1 MANID
6 VFAVGRVLLTSSGCV
21 EGSRKKCAWVLNKNA
36 TAPIADMPAEGR
48 RWVALLGR
56 EDEPTDAL
64 EDYCKALAQSLQKK
78 GYSLEISRV
87 RWADDGW
94 RRALRDAGKRFA
106 GQRGSWVI
114 VQYTTFAWSRRGF
127 PVHFARLIKV
137 LKRAGMR
144 VLIVFHDPEPF
155 GGRRAID
162 RLRRRVQL
170 AVIRRA
176 ARLADKIVS
185 TISPDRVPW
194 MQEPAIRAK
203 TMLLQVGSNIPAMPR
218 TTPGAAER
226 VPTIVVF
233 GFSNLASETST
244 IASLLSRAA
253 EVVGPLHLTVFG
265 RGAKVAG
272 DLLRPLLD
280 GTSVEVEAL
289 GILEGES
296 AGSLLAN
303 ADVQLFVRSGL
314 SSRRGSGIAGIV
326 CGLPIVGFSDAET
339 SPPVTEAGVRL
350 VPMGDQDGLVRE
362 LVLVL
367 QQEALRETLRQRN
380 SDAAERYFSWD
391 RIADAYITFLGMS
404 G

>member
-1 MANID
+1 
-6 VFAVGRVLLTSSGCV
+6 
-21 EGSRKKCAWVLNKNA
+21 
-36 TAPIADMPAEGR
+36 MPAEGR

-94 RRALRDAGKRFA
+94 RRALRDAGKGFA
-106 GQRGSWVI
+106 GKRGSWVI

-244 IASLLSRAA
+244 IASVLSRAA

-272 DLLRPLLD
+272 DLVRPLLD

-289 GILEGES
+289 GILEGKS